1 MAVVPK
7 KLSFQLRFRSKT
19 KTRKILNRD
28 LRLQGL
34 LKKDSSD
41 SNSVCNAVVK
51 KEQQL
56 LLKKRFCSFLKIN
69 TQRTEDT
76 RITKAGRMT
85 FKNSNY
91 LYLKLPEASMGL
103 ETHSVVKKK
112 ARSRLFTHFVEDI
125 CVSSGLNQGARNH
138 YCLVKPNKY
147 SHVYKKKPFLR
158 LSWSLTNRIT
168 INSSNYINLK
178 KIEDSNRLSYGSG
191 TDYNTFK
198 PETFLNTDRVPN
210 KDKLLSCVFKP
221 ASVYLK
227 KKAVP
232 TPRVNR
238 LLFGRYG
245 ICFRQYS
252 IISSK
257 CAETAKLDIAK
268 SLRKK
273 GRSWIRI
280 CCDTPI
286 SARPA
291 ETRMGKGKGS
301 ISHWAAKVSPGQLFF
316 EFSGVSRVQLKEIYQ
331 KLCKKSAVSL
341 KII

>member
-1 MAVVPK
+1 M
-7 KLSFQLRFRSKT
+7 
-19 KTRKILNRD
+19 
-28 LRLQGL
+28 
-34 LKKDSSD
+34 
-41 SNSVCNAVVK
+41 
-51 KEQQL
+51 
-56 LLKKRFCSFLKIN
+56 
-69 TQRTEDT
+69 
-76 RITKAGRMT
+76 
-85 FKNSNY
+85 
-91 LYLKLPEASMGL
+91 
-103 ETHSVVKKK
+103 
-112 ARSRLFTHFVEDI
+112 
-125 CVSSGLNQGARNH
+125 
-138 YCLVKPNKY
+138 KPNVKN
-147 SHVYKKKPFLR
+147 VYKKKPFFR
-158 LSWSLTNRIT
+158 RSWSLTNRIG
-168 INSSNYINLK
+168 INSSSYINLE
-178 KIEDSNRLSYGSG
+178 KIEDSNWFSHGG
-191 TDYNTFK
+191 EADYNTFK

-210 KDKLLSCVFKP
+210 KNRLLNCVFNP

-227 KKAVP
+227 KRAVS

-245 ICFRQYS
+245 ICFKQYS

-341 KII
+341 KIV

>member
-56 LLKKRFCSFLKIN
+56 LLKKCLFPFLKIN

-76 RITKAGRMT
+76 RITKAGS
-85 FKNSNY
+85 FKNNND
-91 LYLKLPEASMGL
+91 LYLKLAEASMGL
-103 ETHSVVKKK
+103 KTHSVVQRK
-112 ARSRLFTHFVEDI
+112 AHSWPFTHFVEKTG
-125 CVSSGLNQGARNH
+125 VSSGLNQGARNH

-168 INSSNYINLK
+168 VNCNNYINPE
-178 KIEDSNRLSYGSG
+178 KIEDSYRISYGA
-191 TDYNTFK
+191 DYNTFK
-198 PETFLNTDRVPN
+198 PQTFLNTNRVAN
-210 KDKLLSCVFKP
+210 KNKLLSCVFKP
-221 ASVYLK
+221 DSVYLK

-232 TPRVNR
+232 TPRVNG

-268 SLRKK
+268 SLRKR

>member
-34 LKKDSSD
+34 LKKDSSNC
-41 SNSVCNAVVK
+41 NSVCNAAVK
-51 KEQQL
+51 KGHLL
-56 LLKKRFCSFLKIN
+56 LLKKRLFSFLNIY
-69 TQRTEDT
+69 TQKAKDT
-76 RITKAGRMT
+76 QITKAGRMA
-85 FKNSNY
+85 FKNINC
-91 LYLKLPEASMGL
+91 LYLKLPEASMDS
-103 ETHSVVKKK
+103 EKRSVAKKK
-112 ARSRLFTHFVEDI
+112 TCSRPFTHLVEQAG
-125 CVSSGLNQGARNH
+125 VSSGLNQGARDH
-138 YCLVKPNKY
+138 YCLVKPNVKN
-147 SHVYKKKPFLR
+147 VYKKKPFFR
-158 LSWSLTNRIT
+158 RSWSLTNRIG
-168 INSSNYINLK
+168 INSSSYINLE
-178 KIEDSNRLSYGSG
+178 KIEDSNWFSHGG
-191 TDYNTFK
+191 EADYNTFK

-210 KDKLLSCVFKP
+210 KNRLLNCVFNP

-227 KKAVP
+227 KRAVS

-245 ICFRQYS
+245 ICFKQYS

-341 KII
+341 KIV

>member
-1 MAVVPK
+1 M
-7 KLSFQLRFRSKT
+7 
-19 KTRKILNRD
+19 
-28 LRLQGL
+28 
-34 LKKDSSD
+34 
-41 SNSVCNAVVK
+41 
-51 KEQQL
+51 
-56 LLKKRFCSFLKIN
+56 
-69 TQRTEDT
+69 
-76 RITKAGRMT
+76 
-85 FKNSNY
+85 
-91 LYLKLPEASMGL
+91 
-103 ETHSVVKKK
+103 
-112 ARSRLFTHFVEDI
+112 
-125 CVSSGLNQGARNH
+125 
-138 YCLVKPNKY
+138 
-147 SHVYKKKPFLR
+147 
-158 LSWSLTNRIT
+158 
-168 INSSNYINLK
+168 
-178 KIEDSNRLSYGSG
+178 EDSNRLSYGG
-191 TDYNTFK
+191 ETDYNTFK
-198 PETFLNTDRVPN
+198 PETFLNTNRVGN
-210 KDKLLSCVFKP
+210 QNKLLSCVFKP
-221 ASVYLK
+221 DSVYLK
-227 KKAVP
+227 KKAAP
-232 TPRVNR
+232 APRVNR

-341 KII
+341 KIV